1 MKINK
6 RYELAKKKLPI
17 YWNKLVHNENI
28 NVVWSKDGKDYL
40 LFVNAKDG
48 DEIIY
53 SIISAGNYSTN
64 II

>member
-28 NVVWSKDGKDYL
+28 NVVWTKDGKDYL
-40 LFVNAKDG
+40 LFVFPLGSYRN
-48 DEIIY
+48 
-53 SIISAGNYSTN
+53 SISLL
-64 II
+64 